1 MIANLKAMNLRNIDC
16 KTISILTIVGLP
28 EAEVKESKD
37 RVRAALQT
45 AQFEFPARRI
55 TVNLAPADLPK
66 ESGRYDLPIALGIL
80 AASGQIPSDSLSRY
94 EFAGELA
101 LTGELRPIRGAL
113 AMTYKSYKSG
123 RAFVLPVDSAAEAAL
138 VSDAVIY
145 PARSLLEVCSHL
157 CGRTA
162 LVQMDAA
169 TQQTKISYADF
180 GEVKGQSGPKRA
192 LEIAAAGGH
201 SVIMSGPPGAGKS
214 MLASRFAGIL
224 PSMTEEEALES
235 AALQSLN
242 GSYKLENWKRRP
254 FRSPHHKASGVAL
267 VGGGGIPRPGE
278 ISLAHRGVLFLD
290 ELPEFDR
297 KVLEVLREPLESGQ
311 ITISRAAR
319 QADFPAQFQLVAA
332 MNPCPCGYLG
342 HYNNKCRCTPDQVT
356 RYKAK
361 ISGPLLDRIDLHIEV
376 SALKEDEL
384 TNANT
389 AEDSDSIRAR
399 EEQAREIQLQRQGKA
414 NFMLGTAEIEQYCQP
429 DNAGLAL
436 LKAAIS
442 KLNLSARAY
451 HRILKVARTI
461 ADLSQAANIQPAHI
475 AEAIQYRRHGI

>member
-1 MIANLKAMNLRNIDC
+1 MSLAVLYSRALTGMDAPEVVVEVHLANGLP
-16 KTISILTIVGLP
+16 SFTIVGLP

-123 RAFVLPVDSAAEAAL
+123 RAFVLPVDSAVEAAL

-242 GSYKLENWKRRP
+242 GS
-254 FRSPHHKASGVAL
+254 
-267 VGGGGIPRPGE
+267 
-278 ISLAHRGVLFLD
+278 
-290 ELPEFDR
+290 
-297 KVLEVLREPLESGQ
+297 
-311 ITISRAAR
+311 
-319 QADFPAQFQLVAA
+319 
-332 MNPCPCGYLG
+332 
-342 HYNNKCRCTPDQVT
+342 
-356 RYKAK
+356 
-361 ISGPLLDRIDLHIEV
+361 
-376 SALKEDEL
+376 
-384 TNANT
+384 
-389 AEDSDSIRAR
+389 
-399 EEQAREIQLQRQGKA
+399 
-414 NFMLGTAEIEQYCQP
+414 
-429 DNAGLAL
+429 
-436 LKAAIS
+436 
-442 KLNLSARAY
+442 
-451 HRILKVARTI
+451 
-461 ADLSQAANIQPAHI
+461 
-475 AEAIQYRRHGI
+475 